1 MTTRLG
7 IDGPGGAAR
16 SVVRTRSRG
25 VTVLPSA
32 EGPSPRSDPRWT
44 RRRAQRSARLLARL
58 VARRRRPANDRS
70 ATTGTKVPPATC

>member
-1 MTTRLG
+1 VTTRVG
-7 IDGPGGAAR
+7 IDRRGGATR

-44 RRRAQRSARLLARL
+44 RRRAQRSARLLAGM
-58 VARRRRPANDRS
+58 VARRRRS
-70 ATTGTKVPPATC
+70 ADDGGATAVTKVPPATC